1 MKPILQDIAKKTG
14 LSVSTVSRVLRGKS
28 KRNSKSVDAILEVA
42 RSLNYPIYQL
52 HNKEELRNK
61 KVIHVALV
69 ANFHVGEFYSS
80 FFDGFNK
87 ATSGSNFQLSLFNLN
102 PSNQNVIDFLN
113 HIYLNSYDAAILF
126 LPMLSES
133 DYQQIVQQTPENFV
147 IISAAT
153 VFNPVLDTVTF
164 DSYRG
169 GHLVAKHFD
178 QRGYKKVGVVLG
190 DTGRNESLLRK
201 SGFTDF
207 VQHHSEM
214 ELLWQ
219 FEGDYTIE
227 SGQKAFVEYQKLVEK
242 PRAIFISND
251 YMTLG
256 FMEKARKVGIQIPEE
271 VALVGYDDLPICTY
285 HFPSIS
291 SVHTDYERLAKSA
304 INLLKEKIEKP
315 GAHQG
320 LINIV
325 PVTLSIRESS

>member
-1 MKPILQDIAKKTG
+1 MKPILQDIAEKTG

-28 KRNSKSVDAILEVA
+28 KRNSESVAAIIEAA
-42 RSLNYPIYQL
+42 RSLNYPIYQI
-52 HNKEELRNK
+52 HSKEEVRNK
-61 KVIHVALV
+61 KIIHVALV
-69 ANFHVGEFYSS
+69 TNFHVGEFYSS

-87 ATSGSNFQLSLFNLN
+87 ATAGTNFQLSLFNLN
-102 PSNQNVIDFLN
+102 PSAQNVIDFLN

-126 LPMLSES
+126 LPMLSEV
-133 DYQQIVQQTPENFV
+133 DYQQIIQHTPENF
-147 IISAAT
+147 IIVSTAT
-153 VFNPVLDTVTF
+153 VYNPVLDTVTF

-190 DTGRNESLLRK
+190 DTNRNEALLRK

-207 VQHHSEM
+207 IQHHSEM

-219 FEGDYTIE
+219 FEGDYTLE
-227 SGQKAFVEYQKLVEK
+227 SGQNAFYAYQKLPVK

-256 FMEKARKVGIQIPEE
+256 FMEKARQAGIQIPED
-271 VALVGYDDLPICTY
+271 VALVGYDDLPICSY

-291 SVHTDYERLAKSA
+291 SVHTDYERLAKNT
-304 INLLKEKIEKP
+304 IHLLMEKIEKP
-315 GAHQG
+315 RAHQG
-320 LINIV
+320 LVNMV